1 MQKIAVPEGSV
12 GGDTR
17 MQTRPARTRA
27 EIDYLPPFG
36 KPEVVVVGDGA
47 KAIGALGLLGA
58 LALASDN

>member
-1 MQKIAVPEGSV
+1 MH
-12 GGDTR
+12 TR
-17 MQTRPARTRA
+17 QARTRT

-58 LALASDN
+58 LILASDD